1 MSASGA
7 YEREVGLWEAYR
19 GADREQLEALVHAEA
34 FDIGPAGPL
43 SRDEVIEAVGRMRID
58 AYEIDSF
65 VERAFGE
72 TKYPVRKMLA
82 LAWDAMLSFSY
93 IPLRAA
99 SWFGFVVFVL
109 GSIYGVRV
117 FVDALLNRR
126 DLEPGWASIVVLE
139 CLVGGA
145 ILFCLGMIGEYV
157 GRIYEESKQ
166 RPLYIVRRTRNLEAR
181 AEPPRAVA
189 PGAER
194 EGEPVYDERG

>member
-72 TKYPVRKMLA
+72 T
-82 LAWDAMLSFSY
+82 S
-93 IPLRAA
+93 
-99 SWFGFVVFVL
+99 VVTYRVTVAGTYAGRPFEHSTVYAT
-109 GSIYGVRV
+109 SVWAREDGVWR
-117 FVDALLNRR
+117 
-126 DLEPGWASIVVLE
+126 
-139 CLVGGA
+139 LVH
-145 ILFCLGMIGEYV
+145 
-157 GRIYEESKQ
+157 
-166 RPLYIVRRTRNLEAR
+166 R
-181 AEPPRAVA
+181 AETPTGQPRSS
-189 PGAER
+189 
-194 EGEPVYDERG
+194 